1 MGASPDNVTSLRRMV
16 RILAPGEEYQAMRKP
31 LLAAVLALAVAPVVQ
46 AQPGA
51 NIPGPCEDFE
61 AYVNSAWAAATPLP
75 ADRARIGS
83 FDDLQQRNRTLL
95 LAALREAGDHA
106 ALLDTP
112 GKQKAHAFF
121 LSGLDTAAI
130 ERRGVTA
137 LQPLLAAIAGLQQR
151 GELPRLMAELNR
163 VGIAA
168 PVSASVA
175 ADARDK
181 RRHSVSVGPGWGGG
195 PLGLP
200 DRDDYFR
207 TDERAVAVRAAY
219 AAYTERLL
227 KLSGVPAAA
236 AAEQASQILALEKR
250 LAGAM
255 LPRSEL
261 RDPNRLYNPMT
272 VQALAR
278 SAPGLDW
285 RLWLDTV
292 GLAAAQDIV
301 VSQPAYTVAVAQAA
315 AELPLAQWQ
324 AYLRTRLLDAA
335 APFLPRAFEQAHFD
349 FRQGALRGLQA
360 PPPRDQHVLD
370 LLVGPFGGAPL
381 AEGIGQIFV
390 AKAFSPVAK
399 ERATAMVED
408 IRAAMAARIERLD
421 WMTAATKA
429 RAQVKLAQMRLQ
441 IGYPDRWRA
450 YDGLQVS
457 ADDFAG
463 NWLRAG
469 RWQVAE
475 HFARLGRPV
484 DRTEWQ
490 TTPYIVNAFA
500 GGFNNIVFPAGILQ
514 PPFFDASADEATNF
528 GGIGTV
534 IGHEISHHFDDRG
547 RRFDEFGNLND
558 WWTPQDAKAYQER
571 ADRLARQFSAFE
583 PLPGHSINGV
593 ATLGENISDL
603 AGIKAAFDGL
613 QIALG
618 RGKAVADTTPQS
630 RGFFVSYATI
640 WRSKM
645 RAEALITQ
653 LRSGQ
658 HSPGRYR
665 VLGPLGNMPQ
675 FAAVFACPPDSPM
688 VRPLPERVAIW

>member
-1 MGASPDNVTSLRRMV
+1 
-16 RILAPGEEYQAMRKP
+16 
-31 LLAAVLALAVAPVVQ
+31 
-46 AQPGA
+46 
-51 NIPGPCEDFE
+51 
-61 AYVNSAWAAATPLP
+61 
-75 ADRARIGS
+75 
-83 FDDLQQRNRTLL
+83 
-95 LAALREAGDHA
+95 
-106 ALLDTP
+106 
-112 GKQKAHAFF
+112 
-121 LSGLDTAAI
+121 
-130 ERRGVTA
+130 
-137 LQPLLAAIAGLQQR
+137 
-151 GELPRLMAELNR
+151 
-163 VGIAA
+163 
-168 PVSASVA
+168 
-175 ADARDK
+175 
-181 RRHSVSVGPGWGGG
+181 
-195 PLGLP
+195 
-200 DRDDYFR
+200 
-207 TDERAVAVRAAY
+207 
-219 AAYTERLL
+219 
-227 KLSGVPAAA
+227 
-236 AAEQASQILALEKR
+236 
-250 LAGAM
+250 
-255 LPRSEL
+255 
-261 RDPNRLYNPMT
+261 
-272 VQALAR
+272 
-278 SAPGLDW
+278 
-285 RLWLDTV
+285 
-292 GLAAAQDIV
+292 
-301 VSQPAYTVAVAQAA
+301 
-315 AELPLAQWQ
+315 
-324 AYLRTRLLDAA
+324 
-335 APFLPRAFEQAHFD
+335 
-349 FRQGALRGLQA
+349 LRGLQA

-441 IGYPDRWRA
+441 IGYPDRWRT